1 MADGILKATF
11 QKVYTVSANEA
22 LKPELSSF
30 VGTQA
35 FPFVKM
41 DKASGIYPTFTARD
55 FRTNEITQREPGSEY
70 KRTKTKFGNNTYIIK
85 DYGLEEAIDD
95 RERETLPV
103 DVEQVISD
111 KFMLNGMR
119 KLEQAVATDMF
130 ATSGGAT
137 TIRTGSSH
145 FTKWVTS
152 GGDPITDVWSWKR
165 TVKGLIGIMPTH
177 AAMGEDVFI
186 ELLNHS
192 DIIGRL
198 PDNQLREVQLKVLAQ
213 LFGLQDIH
221 VFGAVTDSS
230 NENDASASISDLV
243 SDKFLLYYKGMG
255 NSVGSAGFAKTLY
268 QDASQG
274 VTQNG
279 IGLYKYRDEKI
290 KSDIIRVEQYFT
302 TLIQSPDA
310 ALLANDVI

>member
-1 MADGILKATF
+1 MAEGILKPTF

-22 LKPELSSF
+22 LKPQLSSF

-35 FPFVKM
+35 FPFAKV
-41 DKASGIYPTFTARD
+41 DKAAGIYPTFTARD
-55 FRTNEITQREPGSEY
+55 FRTNEINQRESSSEY
-70 KRTKTKFGNNTYIIK
+70 KRVSTKFGSNTYKIK

-95 RERETLPV
+95 REREILPV

-119 KLEQAVATDMF
+119 KLEQEIATDMF

-137 TIRTGSSH
+137 TVKTGTSD
-145 FTKWVTS
+145 FTKWASS
-152 GGDPITDVWSWKR
+152 GGDPIVDVWNWKK

-186 ELLNHS
+186 ELVNHS

-198 PDNQLREVQLKVLAQ
+198 PDNQLREVQLRVLAQ
-213 LFGLQDIH
+213 LFGLQDIY

-230 NENDASASISDLV
+230 NENDASAAISDIV
-243 SDKFLLYYKGMG
+243 SDKFLVYYKGMG
-255 NSVGSAGFAKTLY
+255 NSVGSAGYAKTLY

-274 VTQNG
+274 TTQNG
-279 IGLYKYRDEKI
+279 IGLYKYREEKI
-290 KSDIIRVEQYFT
+290 KSDIIRVEQFFT

-310 ALLANDVI
+310 ALLANDVV